1 MSQNSRIPHS
11 KPLLFSY
18 MKKNG
23 IYIMATTT
31 NPITGITTTNWVR
44 VNWTSDEK
52 DQFLAFAAQA
62 ATYETQWANKA
73 DRTETL
79 RIAIDKLIEEVHQYD
94 HDNHILDRIAAQ

>member
-1 MSQNSRIPHS
+1 MAHTRRIPTS
-11 KPLLFSY
+11 KPLFFSY

-44 VNWTSDEK
+44 VNWTSEEK

-62 ATYETQWANKA
+62 AIY
-73 DRTETL
+73 
-79 RIAIDKLIEEVHQYD
+79 
-94 HDNHILDRIAAQ
+94 